1 MSAKK
6 FIFQR
11 TSAQEVHHPK
21 SVSKTPTENIQQ
33 ETKSLPLKRQK
44 YDKTSNMINKTY

>member
-6 FIFQR
+6 YIFQH
-11 TSAQEVHHPK
+11 TSTQEVHHPK

-33 ETKSLPLKRQK
+33 EKRLPPKRQK
-44 YDKTSNMINKTY
+44 CDKTSNMINKTS